1 MPLMMFLNR
10 TNSEIHKMK
19 QFELIDT
26 DYISFLIKLSE
37 TLQNSKIQPSR
48 VDEEIVRKTQ
58 RYEQEAFYNELYTGI
73 DSSVESNDKDIVK
86 TLKYGSL
93 WMK

>member
-1 MPLMMFLNR
+1 
-10 TNSEIHKMK
+10 MK
-19 QFELIDT
+19 QFEIIDT
-26 DYISFLIKLSE
+26 DYICFLIKLSE
-37 TLQNSKIQPSR
+37 TLQNCKIQPSR

-58 RYEQEAFYNELYTGI
+58 RYEQEMFYTELYTGI
-73 DSSVESNDKDIVK
+73 DSTIESKDKDIIK